1 MKKYLVKQNSK
12 VKLADWDPDDTSEF
26 EGTKKEG
33 LIAIKKLNKRLEELQ
48 GILYAEHK
56 QKILIILQAMDTG
69 GKDGTISSVFE
80 GVNPQGV
87 KVASFKVPTPEELD
101 HDYLW
106 RIHPQVPGKGEI
118 VIFNR
123 SHYEDLLVVRVH
135 NLAPQKVWKKRFQH
149 INEFERMM
157 KDEGTTILKFYL
169 NISQEEQKQR
179 LLERIS
185 TPEKRWKFN
194 PGDLEERKLWKDY
207 MEAYQDV
214 LTKTSKPWAPWYI
227 IPANRNWYRN
237 FVISSILVDTLEKLK
252 MHYPQPVK
260 NINQYAIQLDP
271 KIVVQPETEEPAEE
285 TEQPTESKN

>member
-1 MKKYLVKQNSK
+1 MKKYLVKQNIK
-12 VKLADWDPDDTSEF
+12 VKLSDWDPDDTSGF
-26 EGTKKEG
+26 EGNKKEG
-33 LIAIKKLNKRLEELQ
+33 ITVLKKLNEKLDVLQ
-48 GILYAEHK
+48 EMLYAEHK
-56 QKILIILQAMDTG
+56 HKILIILQAMDTG
-69 GKDGTISSVFE
+69 GKDGTIRSVFE

-106 RIHPQVPGKGEI
+106 RVHPQVPGKGEI

-135 NLAPQKVWKKRFQH
+135 NLAPKKVWEKRFQH

-169 NISQEEQKQR
+169 NISQDEQKQR
-179 LLERIS
+179 LLDRIS

-214 LTKTSKPWAPWYI
+214 LSKTSKPWAPWYI

-237 FVISSILVDTLEKLK
+237 LVISSILVDTLEKLK
-252 MHYPQPVK
+252 MRYPQPVK

-271 KIVVQPETEEPAEE
+271 KIIVQPETEEPVEE
-285 TEQPTESKN
+285 TKQSAG

>member
-1 MKKYLVKQNSK
+1 MKKYLVKQNNK
-12 VKLADWDPDDTSEF
+12 VKLSDWDPDDTSEF
-26 EGTKKEG
+26 DGTKKEG
-33 LIAIKKLNKRLEELQ
+33 LTALKKLNEKLDVLQ
-48 GILYAEHK
+48 EMLYAEHK
-56 QKILIILQAMDTG
+56 HKILIILQAMDTG
-69 GKDGTISSVFE
+69 GKDGTIRSVFE

-106 RIHPQVPGKGEI
+106 RVHPQAPGKGEI

-135 NLAPQKVWKKRFQH
+135 DLAPQKVWKKRFQH

-169 NISQEEQKQR
+169 NISQDEQKQR
-179 LLERIS
+179 LLDRIS

-214 LTKTSKPWAPWYI
+214 LSKTSKPWAPWYI
-227 IPANRNWYRN
+227 VPSNRNWYRN
-237 FVISSILVDTLEKLK
+237 LVISSILVDTLEKLK

-260 NINQYAIQLDP
+260 NINQYAIELDP
-271 KIVVQPETEEPAEE
+271 KIVDQPEIVEPKVE
-285 TEQPTESKN
+285 TKQSAG